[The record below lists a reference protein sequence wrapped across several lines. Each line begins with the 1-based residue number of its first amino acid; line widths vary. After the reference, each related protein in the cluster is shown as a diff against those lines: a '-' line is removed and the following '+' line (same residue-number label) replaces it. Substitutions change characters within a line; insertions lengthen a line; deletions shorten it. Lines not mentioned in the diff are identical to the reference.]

1 MPSEEILKGLEDVPH
16 KYKCNNENDSTHL
29 AFLSKQSDPSIS
41 RRINEMIN
49 LPCNSKND
57 VSDLNKKLVNLYH
70 SIADGVLPRKRTC
83 KQSQCQK
90 SFSYRRTK
98 SKNPWFDTNCI
109 IAKRELKRLAK
120 CYGTSP
126 TNVELRCCYYRHKK
140 EYRQLIKM
148 KKETFILNLS
158 SEIEAGNGI
167 NWNKFKKLKGYSQK
181 ENKLD
186 AFDFLGFCKFFKE
199 LYGNKA
205 SLIQGLKNSLV
216 TDQTTS

>member
-1 MPSEEILKGLEDVPH
+1 MTSEEILKGLEDVPH
-16 KYKCNNENDSTHL
+16 KYKWNNENDSTHL

-41 RRINEMIN
+41 QRINETIN

-57 VSDLNKKLVNLYH
+57 VSDLNKKLVNRYH
-70 SIADGVLPRKRTC
+70 SIADGVLPRKRTS

-90 SFSYRRTK
+90 IFSYRRTK
-98 SKNPWFDTNCI
+98 AKNPWFDTNCI

-140 EYRQLIKM
+140 M

-167 NWNKFKKLKGYSQK
+167 NWNKFKKPKGYSQK

-199 LYGNKA
+199 LYGYK
-205 SLIQGLKNSLV
+205 SLAHTRIEELV
-216 TDQTTS
+216 GDRPDNELTKI